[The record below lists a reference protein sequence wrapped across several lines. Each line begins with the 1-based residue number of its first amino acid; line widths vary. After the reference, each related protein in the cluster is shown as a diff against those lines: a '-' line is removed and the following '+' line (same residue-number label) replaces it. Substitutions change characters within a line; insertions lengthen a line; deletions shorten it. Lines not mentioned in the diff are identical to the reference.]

1 MSTALPASSSL
12 ATVVIVQACRTI
24 ERCRLEDKG
33 LITIAGG
40 QCGRHS
46 VRFLSIP
53 CIPHIV
59 GQLHYSS
66 LTLTMRG
73 ERIGLFGGDVV
84 ASKAQTRQ
92 GLKKAGIK
100 LLVCSFQYRTYK
112 WVLDLFG
119 GKD

>member
-1 MSTALPASSSL
+1 MWETFSL
-12 ATVVIVQACRTI
+12 VC
-24 ERCRLEDKG
+24 
-33 LITIAGG
+33 
-40 QCGRHS
+40 
-46 VRFLSIP
+46 FLSIP
-53 CIPHIV
+53 CITHIV
-59 GQLHYSS
+59 GQLNYSS

-73 ERIGLFGGDVV
+73 ERIGLFGDVV